1 MMASNIHP
9 PLYTPTATGYFIRHN
24 LEKFK
29 HILMQPMNV
38 IPYNHVHVHICIR
51 NIEIE
56 GGWKYDGIKYSPPL
70 NTPNNY
76 CTLGMAFIRLNLE
89 KF

>member
-9 PLYTPTATGYFIRHN
+9 PLYTPTATRHFIRLS

-29 HILMQPMNV
+29 RILMQPMNV
-38 IPYNHVHVHICIR
+38 IPYNHVHVHIFIR

-56 GGWKYDGIKYSPPL
+56 GG
-70 NTPNNY
+70 
-76 CTLGMAFIRLNLE
+76 
-89 KF
+89 